1 MSINED
7 ESLTEFINQEA
18 IREVQKEISEL
29 EKKLMEANADINNM
43 G

>member
-7 ESLTEFINQEA
+7 DSLTEFINQEA
-18 IREVQKEISEL
+18 IREVEKEVKEL
-29 EKKLMEANADINNM
+29 EKKLMEMTADINNM